1 MALTAIGI
9 AILALGGFWLF
20 GGVFL
25 RVVGII
31 FVIAGVVNLLTLGNP
46 IALFMVVL
54 GFVMWLA
61 GHWHF
66 ALRHHD
72 YKSPLA
78 RRIFLQVLPPRYD
91 PTRQWGAPVVSEIPD
106 DRSEGARRVPQHHP
120 PPPSPPPDQY

>member
-1 MALTAIGI
+1 M
-9 AILALGGFWLF
+9 

-25 RVVGII
+25 RVAGAFFA
-31 FVIAGVVNLLTLGNP
+31 FVGVVSLITLGNP

-54 GFVMWLA
+54 GFTMWLA

-66 ALRHHD
+66 ALRHHE

-91 PTRQWGAPVVSEIPD
+91 PTRHWGAAIVSDAPEGRGEYATTGWRGDEEPTSTSSPD
-106 DRSEGARRVPQHHP
+106 PSTHPHHTA
-120 PPPSPPPDQY
+120 